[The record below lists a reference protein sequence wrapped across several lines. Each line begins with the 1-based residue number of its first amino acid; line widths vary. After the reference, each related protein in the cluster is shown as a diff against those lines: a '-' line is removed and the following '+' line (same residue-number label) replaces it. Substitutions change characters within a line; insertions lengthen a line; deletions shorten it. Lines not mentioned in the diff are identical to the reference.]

1 MPTEL
6 ASKNIL
12 RDSQRINVIHKHSA
26 ADTSK
31 LHQHRLT
38 PREREVLRLVLKGY
52 SSAEA
57 AEALFCSKRTVDFH
71 LYRAYSK
78 LEVKNRVQAMQRA
91 VELGIIKL

>member
-6 ASKNIL
+6 ASKNTL
-12 RDSQRINVIHKHSA
+12 CESQRTSA
-26 ADTSK
+26 VPNNKSAGTSR
-31 LHQHRLT
+31 LHRPRLT

-91 VELGIIKL
+91 IELGIIKL